1 MGLFT
6 GLLLLPLAPVRG
18 TAWLAE
24 RLQEQAEAELDDD
37 TVIRSG
43 LLELE
48 ALREEGELD
57 EEELARAEDAL
68 LEQLLGGRGWE
79 GHGERQ

>member
-24 RLQEQAEAELDDD
+24 VIQDQAEGQLYDEDAIRGQLIEIEEARQTGEYDEQEL
-37 TVIRSG
+37 T
-43 LLELE
+43 
-48 ALREEGELD
+48 A
-57 EEELARAEDAL
+57 AEDAL
-68 LEQLLGGRGWE
+68 IERLVAARAANRERE
-79 GHGERQ
+79 G

>member
-24 RLQEQAEAELDDD
+24 VIQEQAEDQLYDEDAIRAQLIEIEEARQAGGYEEDEL
-37 TVIRSG
+37 T
-43 LLELE
+43 
-48 ALREEGELD
+48 A
-57 EEELARAEDAL
+57 AEDAL
-68 LEQLLGGRGWE
+68 IERLVAARAANRERGA
-79 GHGERQ
+79 

>member
-24 RLQEQAEAELDDD
+24 VIQEQAEGQLYDEDA
-37 TVIRSG
+37 IRAQ
-43 LLELE
+43 LLEIEE
-48 ALREEGELD
+48 ARQSGEYD
-57 EEELARAEDAL
+57 EADLTAAEDAL
-68 LEQLLGGRGWE
+68 IERLVAARSAAREGRG
-79 GHGERQ
+79 

>member
-24 RLQEQAEAELDDD
+24 VIQDQAEGQLYDEDA
-37 TVIRSG
+37 IRG
-43 LLELE
+43 QLIEIEE
-48 ALREEGELD
+48 ARQTGEYD
-57 EEELARAEDAL
+57 EEELTAAEDAL
-68 LEQLLGGRGWE
+68 IERLVAARAANRERE
-79 GHGERQ
+79 G